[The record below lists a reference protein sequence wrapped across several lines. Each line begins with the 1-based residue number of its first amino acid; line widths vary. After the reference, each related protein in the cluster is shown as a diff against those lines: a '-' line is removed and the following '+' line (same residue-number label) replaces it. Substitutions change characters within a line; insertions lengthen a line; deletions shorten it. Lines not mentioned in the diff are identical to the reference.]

1 MRHTRPWRSSWQ
13 PISTADRAVATVSG
27 LSGTGAGIGTIV
39 STLIIGWVSDRYSF
53 GPILI
58 AASLIPFVGMLLVMR
73 LVRNPASGSDPLLK
87 RI

>member
-1 MRHTRPWRSSWQ
+1 
-13 PISTADRAVATVSG
+13 VSG